1 MSQNFDEKWLQEIVF
16 DTLEPIEVPVKIPMR
31 NKATGS
37 MELRDHVLREASKGN
52 ADLYRNAMARA
63 MKVVG
68 GMLASVEGMP
78 DTEALLIS
86 FCLFEVVYD
95 KEGRRTKL
103 LPVDIKVIK
112 GWKNSIGTK
121 LFKVAQ
127 KISGLGPKNSEA
139 DIVQAI
145 ADLQEQLKEVRGEK
159 EDPSKNS
166 PTDTTESSDERI
178 DSGPRST
185 ESSGAEDPSPT
196 GST

>member
-1 MSQNFDEKWLQEIVF
+1 MTQKFDEKWLQEVVF
-16 DTLEPIEVPVKIPMR
+16 ETLEPIEVPVKMPI
-31 NKATGS
+31 KDVKTGVTNV
-37 MELRDHVLREASKGN
+37 RDYVLREASKGN
-52 ADLYRNAMARA
+52 ADRYRNAMARA

-86 FCLFEVVYD
+86 YCLFEVAYD

-103 LPVDIKVIK
+103 LPVPIETIKS
-112 GWKNSIGTK
+112 WKNSVGTT
-121 LFKVAQ
+121 LFKIAQ

-139 DIVQAI
+139 DIVKAI
-145 ADLQEQLKEVRGEK
+145 EDLQEQLKEIRGEK
-159 EDPSKNS
+159 EDPSKNL
-166 PTDTTESSDERI
+166 PPDTTESSDERT
-178 DSGPRST
+178 DSEPRST